1 MYPCNTVDIY
11 RRVWV
16 EEQNFVL
23 LLLFYDVNS
32 LSVLSAALYLL

>member
-23 LLLFYDVNS
+23 LPLFCDVNS
-32 LSVLSAALYLL
+32 LSVLSAALYFL